1 MLHDIYT
8 PRYTGEWV
16 IFILLILSLLFV
28 LFTYL
33 KFYLPA
39 IRYQDTFTEKNIPIS
54 IIICARNEEENLNEN
69 LPFIL
74 HQDYPNYEII
84 VVNDCST
91 DNTEIVIDKYLK
103 EYPHK
108 LRKVNVPRSDH
119 YEHGKKMAVF
129 IGIKH
134 AKNEHLVFTDAD
146 CKPASDQWLKKM
158 ASHFDAHK
166 NIVLGYGQYKPINTF
181 LNKLVR
187 YDTLTI
193 GLQYLSCAIQGNP
206 YMGVGRNLAY
216 TKSLFFQNKGFA
228 THYHIPSGDDD
239 LFVNETAT
247 STNTAVCLHPDA
259 FTISE
264 PPLIFKHW
272 LLQKARHF
280 STFSLYKPVHQ
291 LMLAWIYFSFLFYY
305 FTIFGALLIPSPL
318 WVYILLSILI
328 KYSVQTSI
336 LHAASKKFK
345 EKNIYL
351 FAFFL
356 EPVLIIFYFYVALY
370 KKIKHL

>member
-1 MLHDIYT
+1 MLNDLYIPHT
-8 PRYTGEWV
+8 NSEWA
-16 IFILLILSLLFV
+16 ILTLLILSLLFV
-28 LFTYL
+28 FFTYL

-39 IRYQDTFTEKNIPIS
+39 IRYKDTFTEKNIPVS
-54 IIICARNEEENLNEN
+54 VIICARNEEENLNEN

-74 HQDYPNYEII
+74 HQDYPNYEIVI
-84 VVNDCST
+84 VNDCST
-91 DNTEIVIDKYLK
+91 DNTESVIDKYLQ

-108 LRKVNVPRSDH
+108 LRKVNVPESDN
-119 YEHGKKMAVF
+119 YKHGKKMAVF

-146 CKPASDQWLKKM
+146 CRPASDQWLKKI
-158 ASHFDAHK
+158 ASHFDTHK
-166 NIVLGYGQYKPINTF
+166 NIVLGYGPYKPVNTF

-228 THYHIPSGDDD
+228 NHYHIPSGDDD

-247 STNTAVCLHPDA
+247 ATNTAVCLHQDA

-280 STFSLYKPVHQ
+280 STSPLYKPIHR

-305 FTIFGALLIPSPL
+305 FSIFTALLISPAL
-318 WVYILLSILI
+318 WLYILLSVLL
-328 KYSVQTSI
+328 KYIVQTII
-336 LHAASKKFK
+336 LYYASKKFN
-345 EKNIYL
+345 EKNIHL

-356 EPVLIIFYFYVALY
+356 EPVLIISYLYIALY